1 MTSLVD
7 TVDLTTEVTIKI
19 MDESVTEEV
28 TTTESDM
35 DTTTTS
41 QNSPGI

>member
-1 MTSLVD
+1 MSSLVD
-7 TVDLTTEVTIKI
+7 TVDLTTEVTTTIL
-19 MDESVTEEV
+19 DESVTEV

-35 DTTTTS
+35 DTTTTF